1 MGEIISVENARKK
14 KARFCG
20 GETEKCGEKC
30 AARRKD
36 KQKRGC
42 GSFFYAIGKNFYSAP
57 VSYLDKADE
66 IYYNKKLER

>member
-1 MGEIISVENARKK
+1 M
-14 KARFCG
+14 RFCG
-20 GETEKCGEKC
+20 GETEKCGEKM
-30 AARRKD
+30 RRKT
-36 KQKRGC
+36 KRKTKKRGC

>member
-1 MGEIISVENARKK
+1 MKTPGKRKCVFAAAKRKNAVKNAPQVEKINKT
-14 KARFCG
+14 G
-20 GETEKCGEKC
+20 GF
-30 AARRKD
+30 
-36 KQKRGC
+36 

>member
-1 MGEIISVENARKK
+1 MRFSAAKRKNAVKNAPQYEKK
-14 KARFCG
+14 NK
-20 GETEKCGEKC
+20 
-30 AARRKD
+30 
-36 KQKRGC
+36 KRGC

>member
-1 MGEIISVENARKK
+1 M
-14 KARFCG
+14 RFCG
-20 GETEKCGEKC
+20 GKTEKYGEKM
-30 AARRKD
+30 RRKT
-36 KQKRGC
+36 KRKTKEGGC

>member
-1 MGEIISVENARKK
+1 MAAKRKNAVENAPQV
-14 KARFCG
+14 
-20 GETEKCGEKC
+20 EKINK
-30 AARRKD
+30 
-36 KQKRGC
+36 KRGC